1 VPKGIRE
8 VGSRERTLYDTFVR
22 ALAVTSAMDAERHAI
37 LAAAFSFVF
46 EVPVPKF
53 DFALRRYKR
62 GETLRQ
68 AADALEARIKST
80 PSRDKSS
87 RDRPA

>member
-1 VPKGIRE
+1 
-8 VGSRERTLYDTFVR
+8 
-22 ALAVTSAMDAERHAI
+22 MDAERHAI
-37 LAAAFSFVF
+37 LAAAFAYVF

-68 AADALEARIKST
+68 AADTLARLT
-80 PSRDKSS
+80 RT
-87 RDRPA
+87 AE